1 MDKRSFSINGIW
13 YMNPSMP
20 FLWHKREWLI
30 TVYRA
35 GGQFPFGV
43 AGSGLAIEKEAREIA
58 EKAYSLLRAHPNSWL

>member
-1 MDKRSFSINGIW
+1 
-13 YMNPSMP
+13 MNPSMP